1 MPEVKGPQRI
11 ELSSSDAAD
20 NPMRGEPQ
28 TFYRYE
34 GKGGKVVIVDSL
46 SKLPPEAR
54 EHAERLDLG
63 AAKPV
68 PLKATEANAEPVATE
83 GVLGALLNTAPSA
96 PAPGSVT
103 QPAPRPATQTEPSAS
118 KHGSSFEF
126 DASSFGLGLGAG
138 LLLALG
144 LVFVGG
150 RGEAGGILQRW
161 IVRSALCVGVVLL
174 GTSAYLGWSRQ
185 HAGLGSAALATPQ
198 DLIRDAKGAVDQVRQ
213 RRLEQEKQLEE
224 LERLT
229 K

>member
-1 MPEVKGPQRI
+1 MPEVKGPQRL
-11 ELSSSDAAD
+11 ELSSSDTAD
-20 NPMRGEPQ
+20 TAIRGEPQ

-63 AAKPV
+63 AAKPAPPKPETSSTQSAV
-68 PLKATEANAEPVATE
+68 D
-83 GVLGALLNTAPSA
+83 ALLNTAQSA
-96 PAPGSVT
+96 PTLGSADDK
-103 QPAPRPATQTEPSAS
+103 PAPHAAMPTELAAS
-118 KHGSSFEF
+118 KRGAFEL
-126 DASSFGLGLGAG
+126 DGSSFGLGLGAG

-144 LVFVGG
+144 LVFVAG
-150 RGEAGGILQRW
+150 RSEAGGILQRW
-161 IVRSALCVGVVLL
+161 IVRSALFVGVALL

-185 HAGLGSAALATPQ
+185 HAGLGGAALATPQ
-198 DLIRDAKGAVDQVRQ
+198 DLIRDAKGAVDQVQQ

-224 LERLT
+224 IKHLA